1 MGVPPVKGLLPIS
14 VTGRTEYLTVRRAQH
29 GFTLLELMVVIV
41 LIGIILTFVV
51 GSVGDGGRRD
61 RIQREAQRISA
72 LVELVGEEAVL
83 QSTVIGMHFLQQGY
97 EFMRYD
103 GERWQL
109 IEKDELLRQR
119 TLDSMIEMELL
130 VEGFRVELEATS
142 VVVEEEGDAED
153 EGEEQSETKPQVVFL
168 SSGERTAFELT
179 LLYEDDESGFLLTVP
194 PLGGVEQRR
203 LEGHR

>member
-1 MGVPPVKGLLPIS
+1 MVVPLVKGRQPIS
-14 VTGRTEYLTVRRAQH
+14 VTGRTEYLSVRRAQH

-51 GSVGDGGRRD
+51 GTVGDGGRRD
-61 RIQREAQRISA
+61 RIQREAQRITA
-72 LVELVGEEAVL
+72 LVEMVGEEAVL
-83 QSTVIGMHFLQQGY
+83 QSSVIGMHFLEHGY

-103 GERWQL
+103 GKKWRL

-119 TLDSMIEMELL
+119 TLDSMIEMQLL

-142 VVVEEEGDAED
+142 AVVEDED
-153 EGEEQSETKPQVVFL
+153 EMEDGEQDGPQPQVVFL

-179 LLYEDDESGFLLTVP
+179 LAYEDDESGFLLTVP
-194 PLGGVEQRR
+194 PLGAVEQRR
-203 LEGHR
+203 LQGHH

>member
-1 MGVPPVKGLLPIS
+1 M
-14 VTGRTEYLTVRRAQH
+14 RRAQH

-61 RIQREAQRISA
+61 RIQREAQRIVA

-83 QSTVIGMHFLQQGY
+83 QSSVIGMHFLERGY

-103 GERWQL
+103 GKRWRL

-119 TLDSMIEMELL
+119 TLDSMIEMQLL
-130 VEGFRVELEATS
+130 VEGFRVELEASTT
-142 VVVEEEGDAED
+142 VVDDED
-153 EGEEQSETKPQVVFL
+153 EAEGEEQKGPQPQVVFL

-179 LLYEDDESGFLLTVP
+179 LAYEDDESGFLLTVP
-194 PLGGVEQRR
+194 PLGAVDQRR
-203 LEGHR
+203 LEGRR